1 MAKLLVLVVA
11 CIWVLLPPH
20 LLAAACP
27 EVCTCLGAIV
37 DCSKAGIKEVPKDL
51 PEWAEELDLGG
62 NKGLRLTPNA
72 FQGLPVLQTLYLRK
86 LNLSSL
92 PRLGH
97 LPALTE
103 LFLSDN
109 RISKVSAVS
118 LEGLPR
124 LLHLDLSRNRIT
136 RLSHTPFANVSLAR
150 LNLNRNLLTRLP
162 PSAFRTLT
170 SLAELKLSRNLL
182 TPSAFNLSDPAF
194 ANLTNLRILD
204 LSGNKLT
211 DLRGL
216 VFEHLKKLR
225 ILRLRRN
232 GIQTFSD
239 GALYGLDSIE
249 KLYLD
254 YNNLTTIRSGLL
266 FGLKSLGHLS
276 FKSNQIH
283 SIRADTWQST
293 ERLQSLDLSDN
304 RMVVVREGTF
314 RGLGRLTSLSL
325 AHNHLAHI
333 EQDAFKTTPSLI
345 DLDLGHNGLR
355 WSVEDNSGVFTSL
368 TQLKSLSL
376 AHNNI
381 ETIHVETLKPL
392 VSLTSLDLMGNQL
405 RTLPHNPFSG
415 LIHLS
420 SVALN
425 TSSLVCDCHLS
436 WLPSWLASITGN
448 TSASSGKSS
457 STVECG
463 YPPALQGRRVA
474 SLMGTEF
481 SCESSPRP
489 VISHSPDDRVA
500 LYGTNVTLA
509 CVAQAGEGGA
519 QARFIW
525 RKDNQL
531 LVDFPVTTTE
541 QAVEVEGQL
550 LHNITSRL
558 LLTNVS
564 EADSGNYQCVVRNDF
579 GASYSRRA
587 HIQVHIYPYFTKRP
601 ASVAVRIGEA
611 ARLECA
617 ATGSPPPEISLL
629 KDGGEDFPAARER
642 RIFVHSNETLFFIK
656 PVAPHDEGVYTC
668 RATNVAGT
676 ASAHATLTIR
686 QIPEF
691 TKPPKDEVAT
701 LGHNAVL
708 ECRGTGLPIPK
719 LTWTKNGE
727 TLTNDGHYLLVDD
740 NQFLLIRETRLE
752 DLGTYTCELTNVL
765 GTSRER
771 INLTLRD
778 SSSSSSTT
786 TGIVVIV
793 VVCCVVVTSLVW
805 VIIIHQ
811 TRRRTQAA
819 ANLTSPAAYPR
830 DEGGLARYPAP
841 PRHGL
846 AAHHHLTSELMHNM
860 TPLLGGVPDGYPGA
874 QDSGSEH
881 SSGKDSGTGDS
892 AQRSNEDLLPLDLSR
907 PGLRRSLIICGD
919 SRGSPVMRGVG
930 GAADPPLG
938 CEEVVGRPVLSTF
951 SPQHLSPGSYG
962 PAPHYTASLRRG
974 SNSRLL
980 PVSSPV
986 TPSSTLPR
994 GPPLHYQH
1002 CSPYQSASGS
1012 PCSSEAHSRGSPP
1025 ARRHSPDGGD
1035 GADEGRGCGLQRH
1048 RQPNSDLPS
1057 VHSGEGPAPTAAAA
1071 THSPRASV
1079 CSDGDG
1085 RSELDLRMDTPEVQF
1100 SDHTPPTRP
1109 MEVR

>member
-1 MAKLLVLVVA
+1 MY
-11 CIWVLLPPH
+11 CIWTSTNIVTVITTPPP
-20 LLAAACP
+20 L
-27 EVCTCLGAIV
+27 
-37 DCSKAGIKEVPKDL
+37 
-51 PEWAEELDLGG
+51 
-62 NKGLRLTPNA
+62 
-72 FQGLPVLQTLYLRK
+72 
-86 LNLSSL
+86 
-92 PRLGH
+92 
-97 LPALTE
+97 
-103 LFLSDN
+103 
-109 RISKVSAVS
+109 
-118 LEGLPR
+118 
-124 LLHLDLSRNRIT
+124 
-136 RLSHTPFANVSLAR
+136 
-150 LNLNRNLLTRLP
+150 
-162 PSAFRTLT
+162 PSAPPVR
-170 SLAELKLSRNLL
+170 
-182 TPSAFNLSDPAF
+182 
-194 ANLTNLRILD
+194 
-204 LSGNKLT
+204 
-211 DLRGL
+211 
-216 VFEHLKKLR
+216 
-225 ILRLRRN
+225 
-232 GIQTFSD
+232 
-239 GALYGLDSIE
+239 
-249 KLYLD
+249 YLD

-293 ERLQSLDLSDN
+293 ERLQS
-304 RMVVVREGTF
+304 
-314 RGLGRLTSLSL
+314 
-325 AHNHLAHI
+325 
-333 EQDAFKTTPSLI
+333 
-345 DLDLGHNGLR
+345 LDLGHNGLR

-771 INLTLRD
+771 INLTLR
-778 SSSSSSTT
+778 
-786 TGIVVIV
+786 GNHV
-793 VVCCVVVTSLVW
+793 LE
-805 VIIIHQ
+805 
-811 TRRRTQAA
+811 AA

-919 SRGSPVMRGVG
+919 SRGSPVMRG
-930 GAADPPLG
+930 
-938 CEEVVGRPVLSTF
+938 E
-951 SPQHLSPGSYG
+951 
-962 PAPHYTASLRRG
+962 
-974 SNSRLL
+974 
-980 PVSSPV
+980 
-986 TPSSTLPR
+986 
-994 GPPLHYQH
+994 
-1002 CSPYQSASGS
+1002 
-1012 PCSSEAHSRGSPP
+1012 
-1025 ARRHSPDGGD
+1025 
-1035 GADEGRGCGLQRH
+1035 
-1048 RQPNSDLPS
+1048 
-1057 VHSGEGPAPTAAAA
+1057 
-1071 THSPRASV
+1071 
-1079 CSDGDG
+1079 
-1085 RSELDLRMDTPEVQF
+1085 
-1100 SDHTPPTRP
+1100 
-1109 MEVR
+1109 